1 MVFYSA
7 ETGKEVKSKLS
18 LLITGVSGFIGSNL
32 AERLI
37 GEGFDIIGID
47 SFLDYYPKRIK
58 ENNLKKLKDNPKFRF
73 VEGNILNL
81 NLREILYSI
90 EAVFHQAAIPGVRAS
105 WGKDFNQYVD
115 NNIMG
120 TQVLLEA
127 CKDTGIK
134 KFIYASSSSVYGDAD
149 ELPIKETTP
158 TNPVSPYGVS
168 KLAGEHLASLYFK
181 GYGIPVVSLRY
192 FTVYGPRQRPDMGF
206 HKFISAILLGKEI
219 EIYGTGEQTRDF
231 TFIDDAVEAN
241 LQAYYRGKEGES
253 YNVGGG
259 SRIKLIEAIKI
270 IEEISGK
277 RANLKYKEPQRG
289 DAKHTYAD
297 VSKAKR
303 DFGYSP
309 RFDIQQG
316 LKRHYEWLKENL
328 DVYR

>member
-1 MVFYSA
+1 MA
-7 ETGKEVKSKLS
+7 
-18 LLITGVSGFIGSNL
+18 LLVTGVAGFIGSHL

-37 GEGFDIIGID
+37 KEGFEVTGVD
-47 SFLDYYPKRIK
+47 SFLDYYPRRVK
-58 ENNLKKLKDNPKFRF
+58 ESNLRGLIGDPRFKFI
-73 VEGNILNL
+73 EGNILDL
-81 NLREILYSI
+81 DLKGILSRVD
-90 EAVFHQAAIPGVRAS
+90 AVFHQAAIPGVRAS
-105 WGKDFNQYVD
+105 WGRDFNQYVE
-115 NNIMG
+115 NNILG

-127 CKDTGIK
+127 CKDARIE
-134 KFIYASSSSVYGDAD
+134 KFVYASSSSIYGDAD

-206 HKFISAILLGKEI
+206 HRFISAVLMGREI

-259 SRIKLIEAIKI
+259 SRIKLVEAIKI
-270 IEEISGK
+270 IEGISGK
-277 RANLKYKEPQRG
+277 RANIRYKEPQRG

-303 DFGYSP
+303 DLGYSP
-309 RFDIQQG
+309 KFDIHQG
-316 LKRHYEWLKENL
+316 LRRHYDWLRENL
-328 DVYR
+328 DIYR